1 MSSIAL
7 WIPFY
12 NGSKLKL
19 TSLRSVAYE
28 ANLAKLARERE
39 VLLDPNNE
47 DTLEAYEDILCEAL
61 ANFILLDWEG
71 VEISGKEYHYT
82 PELGKQTLLKYPKLK
97 QFVLEQAA
105 QLQDYSH
112 EIIRIT
118 KESLSWQ
125 FKWGENLEVLYNSW
139 ASTGK
144 LPPALEKRPDV
155 THDVQFYLQSFFK
168 LSNFRTMGFSSM
180 GAIPMQDI
188 LAYAEMVGYTSI
200 EDRAFFVDMITAL
213 DIEYRNLAHE
223 KQERE
228 SEQKKL
234 QSGNRSK
241 PGTKRLG

>member
-19 TSLRSVAYE
+19 TSLRSISYE

-39 VLLDPNNE
+39 ILLDPNNE
-47 DTLEAYEDILCEAL
+47 ETLETYEDIHCEAL

-71 VEISGKEYHYT
+71 VEIAGREYNYT
-82 PELGKQTLLKYPKLK
+82 KELGKQALLKYPKLK
-97 QFVLEQAA
+97 QFVTEQAA
-105 QLQDYSH
+105 QLTDYSYT
-112 EIIRIT
+112 IIRLT

-125 FKWGENLEVLYNSW
+125 FKWGDNVEMLYNAWTS
-139 ASTGK
+139 SGK
-144 LPPALEKRPDV
+144 VPPALEKRPDV
-155 THDVQFYLQSFFK
+155 TPDIQFYLQSFFR
-168 LSNFRTMGFSSM
+168 LSNFRTMGFSSI
-180 GAIPMQDI
+180 GSIPMPDI
-188 LAYAEMVGYTSI
+188 LAYAEMVGYTSV

-228 SEQKKL
+228 SEQKKR
-234 QSGNRSK
+234 QKGSSSK